1 MLLTLQQITDAYGNW
16 VARSNPDSGG
26 MEFSA
31 STKYDRI
38 PDYRERYQ
46 VEVSKPEIR
55 YQQTLLPPPTA
66 ISSVATVIR
75 NDSAAEQKQTFTHS
89 EAVTRE
95 FNWSTTETV
104 EVGIDVTVTAGIPK
118 VAEVEGSF
126 STKFSLATT
135 NGASET
141 TEKTFGVHLELTV
154 PPYTTLS
161 AQQIVMRQT
170 YDIPWTAEVI
180 LTRYVAVWFKNR
192 WAMHGDPNDQHF
204 LWFIPIAEVF
214 RACAEVNLVDLTG
227 YENLGWGVKAIASG
241 KFTGAQG
248 VSSHVNVDEH
258 PTVAEQD
265 AAPVT
270 RTIPIG
276 LDGGP
281 AIVGVDPTDGEAPAA
296 VAEPALAGA
305 SGA

>member
-1 MLLTLQQITDAYGNW
+1 MLTLQQITDAYGRW
-16 VARSNPDSGG
+16 VAAGNPPSGG

-31 STKYDRI
+31 STDYARI
-38 PDYRERYQ
+38 PEYAATYQ
-46 VEVSKPEIR
+46 VKVSDPEIR
-55 YQQTLLPPPTA
+55 YLPTQLPPPTA

-89 EAVTRE
+89 ETVTQS
-95 FNWSTTETV
+95 FSWSTTETLQ
-104 EVGIDVTVTAGIPK
+104 VGASITVKAGIPK
-118 VAEVEGSF
+118 VAEVEGTV
-126 STKFSLATT
+126 STELSLSTTQGATKT
-135 NGASET
+135 A
-141 TEKTFGVHLELTV
+141 EKTFGVQLELTV

-180 LTRYVAVWFKNR
+180 LTRYVAVWFRNR
-192 WAMHGDPNDQHF
+192 WAMGGDPNDQHF

-214 RACAEVNLVDLTG
+214 RACREVNLVDLTG

-241 KFTGAQG
+241 KFSGAQG

-258 PTVAEQD
+258 PTVAEQG

-270 RTIPIG
+270 CAIPIG
-276 LDGGP
+276 PDGGP
-281 AIVGVDPTDGEAPAA
+281 AIIGVDPADGGAPPA
-296 VAEPALAGA
+296 VAELETAGA
-305 SGA
+305 GSA